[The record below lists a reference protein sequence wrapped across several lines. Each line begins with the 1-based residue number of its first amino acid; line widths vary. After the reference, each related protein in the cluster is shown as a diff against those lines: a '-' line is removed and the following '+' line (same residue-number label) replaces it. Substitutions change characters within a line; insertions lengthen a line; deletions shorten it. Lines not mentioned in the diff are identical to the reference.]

1 MKNLIEKLFKENS
14 IKGKIMKEINSQ
26 SLSDNLDVVEFASD
40 RTGKIVYR
48 RIYGMQLDQK
58 TLSQAIQIMQQLGNG
73 FSNPMVSMDAQNDMI
88 EITETDYDMS
98 EPSHYV
104 EK

>member
-14 IKGKIMKEINSQ
+14 IKGKIMKKINSQ
-26 SLSDNLDVVEFASD
+26 SLSEA
-40 RTGKIVYR
+40 
-48 RIYGMQLDQK
+48 
-58 TLSQAIQIMQQLGNG
+58 
-73 FSNPMVSMDAQNDMI
+73 
-88 EITETDYDMS
+88 DYDMS